1 MAPAGIG
8 DRVEGLHAVAA
19 ALAAGRVL
27 ELFVEEGRAKRA
39 EVKALVQEAARAGAK
54 VVSVPSVR
62 AMARTDAPQGLVANA
77 SPIEPLAL
85 EDLVVRDAAI
95 LVLDHVEDPRNVG
108 AAARSSLAAGMTGL
122 VVPERRRA
130 PLGAVAFKA
139 AAGALEHLPIALVSS
154 VADAIDRLK
163 RQDLWTVGLDTKADR
178 SIFGLDLLAEPV
190 AVVMGAEGGG
200 LSRLV
205 RDRVDVVASIP
216 MSGPME
222 SLNVSVAAAIVAFEI
237 QRVRSAKPS

>member
-19 ALAAGRVL
+19 AVAAGRVL
-27 ELFVEEGRAKRA
+27 ELFVEEDRAKRA
-39 EVKALVQEAARAGAK
+39 DVKPLVERAHRAG
-54 VVSVPSVR
+54 VRIVPVASVR
-62 AMARTDAPQGLVANA
+62 AMARTEAPQGLVANA

-85 EDLVVRDAAI
+85 EDLVVRGAAI

-108 AAARSSLAAGMTGL
+108 AAARSALAAGMTGL

-139 AAGALEHLPIALVSS
+139 AAGALEHLPIAVVSS

-163 RQDLWTVGLDTKADR
+163 RKDVWTVGLDTEGDQ

-205 RDRVDVVASIP
+205 RDRVDMVANIP

-222 SLNVSVAAAIVAFEI
+222 SLNASVAAAIAAFEI
-237 QRVRSAKPS
+237 QRVRSAKLP